1 MKKSRKLVKKS
12 RKPMKKS
19 RKAIKKS
26 RKAIKK
32 SRKPMKKSRKP
43 MKKSRKPMKKSRKA
57 MKKSRK
63 RRSRKRS
70 RKKQSRSRK
79 NKFKMKTME
88 PWWKSLLS
96 RSLLYQGGLPGDKR
110 GRAAQKLVEAKR
122 RDAEAISPLIATLP
136 PHLIYEI
143 LKKNA
148 PGDVLPVG
156 SVLGPNSAI
165 MRKLRKRM
173 NKLKAFQRM
182 VRDDQKLQI
191 ALPGYPK
198 NTRTSRI
205 ENLFEFLSQ
214 KKLKYLTPEQI
225 HEVRRLV
232 ANAYTT
238 RDGGYSDAELFGTG
252 RMANTWQFDDPED
265 RKAFRRNLLAGAPL
279 TARVI
284 GSERLPLSLEILRKG
299 RRFNDVIPSDRYP
312 RDADGNIDET
322 HDIFWPKTRNEMNKF
337 LRMYPTNKE
346 ISYFGY

>member
-12 RKPMKKS
+12 RKPIKKSRKPIKKS

-32 SRKPMKKSRKP
+32 SRKAIKKSRKLV
-43 MKKSRKPMKKSRKA
+43 KKSRKA
-57 MKKSRK
+57 IKKSRKAIKKSRK

-88 PWWKSLLS
+88 PWWKPLLYT
-96 RSLLYQGGLPGDKR
+96 LLYQGGLPGDKR
-110 GRAAQKLVEAKR
+110 GRAPK
-122 RDAEAISPLIATLP
+122 AEAISPLMATLP

-143 LKKNA
+143 LEKNA

-156 SVLGPNSAI
+156 SVLGSDSANMI
-165 MRKLRKRM
+165 KLRKRIK
-173 NKLKAFQRM
+173 NIKAFQRK

-191 ALPGYPK
+191 ALPGYPI

-214 KKLKYLTPEQI
+214 KLHPNLTPEQI

-252 RMANTWQFDDPED
+252 RMANTWQIDDPED

-299 RRFNDVIPSDRYP
+299 RRFPNDVIPSDRYP

-322 HDIFWPKTRNEMNKF
+322 HDIFWPKTRNAMNKF
-337 LRMYPTNKE
+337 LRIMPTNKE
-346 ISYFGY
+346 ILYFGY